1 MAGLILRLLV
11 VALGLWL
18 AAELVPGIEVKGTAT
33 LLGAALLLG
42 LVNAVARPLLI
53 LLTLPFTI
61 LTLGLFLLVINAAT
75 LALVAWA
82 FDDFTIAGFWPAV
95 FGALVVSVTGWLG
108 AYFLGPRGGVAGSGR
123 PPVAARPGPSSDRRI
138 TAPAP
143 PAARARRSR
152 AAARSRHSRAPR
164 VANCNTHRRRN
175 NTARRPPRWSCNT
188 AAAAA

>member
-18 AAELVPGIEVKGTAT
+18 AGELVPGIEVKGTAT

-95 FGALVVSVTGWLG
+95 FGAMVVSVTGWL
-108 AYFLGPRGGVAGSGR
+108 ASYFIGPRG
-123 PPVAARPGPSSDRRI
+123 RI
-138 TAPAP
+138 E
-143 PAARARRSR
+143 
-152 AAARSRHSRAPR
+152 
-164 VANCNTHRRRN
+164 VVVM
-175 NTARRPPRWSCNT
+175 RPPRD
-188 AAAAA
+188 